1 MNLLD
6 YTFQIWDRLYDK
18 SQDTR
23 LVIENYFHYDYTQC
37 INGVVM
43 NRSEYIDHVE
53 EQKKNI
59 KSIVFKCKKFL
70 LQHNELFMIYNAK
83 GKNNEGCDVEAEI
96 IAHFEFKDNKVFRI
110 HGQVQLLKGNLSDV
124 DMND

>member
-1 MNLLD
+1 
-6 YTFQIWDRLYDK
+6 
-18 SQDTR
+18 
-23 LVIENYFHYDYTQC
+23 
-37 INGVVM
+37 
-43 NRSEYIDHVE
+43 
-53 EQKKNI
+53 
-59 KSIVFKCKKFL
+59 
-70 LQHNELFMIYNAK
+70 MIYNAK